1 LTNKAQGQGGVNTFK
16 EKLIKVEYATS
27 SLFNKNTLDEV
38 IDEVYNILTTII
50 GEKWAGIGK
59 VTGNSLK
66 FIRTTIRE
74 ELNKSLCLAGRDVIV
89 RAVNTGEP
97 QLVKDTR
104 QDPDYTL
111 ITGSTRML
119 SEFDVPVKLDD
130 HVCYVINVKRPNVR
144 DFTEEDVT
152 LIKLLGIHMETVAK
166 TVENKQRL
174 TTYIEGLQTLS
185 TAIAD
190 MDLCDSAETLVEQTL
205 DIVEALMKVPYSSY
219 LRVEKNKLV
228 TLSIRGAPP
237 IDFSLDLDGAGV
249 TSRAAR
255 LGELVLVGDTRRDP
269 GFVSGFTDSLSELAV
284 PVLVEGDVVGVIN
297 MGSPESGY
305 FTERHSKLGLILAAH
320 LSNNMLRLRT
330 VEEKIRH
337 EKERIRLEVSAEKDR
352 LFFENQMTLER
363 EKVKEAERLAELKT
377 RFVSTASHELRTPLT
392 VIQGYL
398 ELLED
403 ALENDPESSRQYL
416 GIVQRNVERL
426 KRLTD
431 DLLEQQRFEEDKIRL
446 NLEEVNLSE
455 LVCKGQRVE
464 ASYGDDVVATVDQL
478 RLGQVLVNLVG
489 NASKFSPDDSVIE
502 VNLVDEGEVVLF
514 SVRDQGAGIRE
525 EDMGKLFKAFP
536 GIRVPGV
543 KDSTG
548 LGLSIC
554 RGIVELH
561 GGEIWAESKGS
572 GEGSTFTFTIPK

>member
-1 LTNKAQGQGGVNTFK
+1 
-16 EKLIKVEYATS
+16 
-27 SLFNKNTLDEV
+27 
-38 IDEVYNILTTII
+38 
-50 GEKWAGIGK
+50 
-59 VTGNSLK
+59 
-66 FIRTTIRE
+66 
-74 ELNKSLCLAGRDVIV
+74 
-89 RAVNTGEP
+89 
-97 QLVKDTR
+97 
-104 QDPDYTL
+104 
-111 ITGSTRML
+111 
-119 SEFDVPVKLDD
+119 
-130 HVCYVINVKRPNVR
+130 
-144 DFTEEDVT
+144 
-152 LIKLLGIHMETVAK
+152 
-166 TVENKQRL
+166 
-174 TTYIEGLQTLS
+174 
-185 TAIAD
+185 
-190 MDLCDSAETLVEQTL
+190 
-205 DIVEALMKVPYSSY
+205 
-219 LRVEKNKLV
+219 
-228 TLSIRGAPP
+228 
-237 IDFSLDLDGAGV
+237 
-249 TSRAAR
+249 
-255 LGELVLVGDTRRDP
+255 
-269 GFVSGFTDSLSELAV
+269 V

-297 MGSPESGY
+297 MESPEPGY

-455 LVCKGQRVE
+455 LVCEVVTEMRSLLMVKGQRVE